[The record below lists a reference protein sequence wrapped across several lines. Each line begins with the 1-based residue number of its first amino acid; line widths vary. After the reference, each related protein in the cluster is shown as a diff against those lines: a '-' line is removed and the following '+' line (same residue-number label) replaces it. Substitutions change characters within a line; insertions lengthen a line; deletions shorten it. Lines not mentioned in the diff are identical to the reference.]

1 MEILFY
7 VVSTVAVGWLAVALA
22 KRLSPPSTPLIAQA
36 SASTPTPRNTVS
48 AATILAPYAAALEKT
63 QRSRLAI
70 ELVSMPGD
78 DVLASKVGGRAYWPE
93 GHDYPRDGNGEPL
106 FLLAQI
112 DFSTAPKLEGYPET
126 GLLQFFIANDDQYGA
141 DFDASSAQASGPKG
155 FRVVYWP
162 APLAAP
168 GPSMMPTG
176 TGETYLPMDPHK
188 PRRMRFTA
196 GSETMGAGDVGIAA
210 ILGQEVYPLAEE
222 YARDHGLPEDDVV
235 DALYTYLARTG
246 HKLGGYPYF
255 TQEDPRRADAPRVLL
270 LQLDTDDEM
279 MWGDAGVANFFIH
292 PDDLARRDFSRVL
305 YNWDCH

>member
-7 VVSTVAVGWLAVALA
+7 VVATAAAGWLAVTLA
-22 KRLSPPSTPLIAQA
+22 KRLAPPSMSPIAQA
-36 SASTPTPRNTVS
+36 SASTAKPRKAVS
-48 AATILAPYAAALEKT
+48 AAAILEPHAAALEKT
-63 QRSRLAI
+63 QRPRLAI
-70 ELVSMPGD
+70 ALEPMPSD
-78 DVLASKVGGRAYWPE
+78 DLLASKVGGRAYWPE
-93 GHDYPRDGNGEPL
+93 GHDYPRGGNGEPL

-112 DFSTAPKLEGYPET
+112 DFSTAPKLAGYPDS

-141 DFDASSAQASGPKG
+141 DFDAGPAQASQKD

-168 GPSMMPTG
+168 GPSMMPAS

-210 ILGQEVYPLAEE
+210 ILGQDVYPLAEE
-222 YARDHGLPEDDVV
+222 YAERHGLPEDDVV
-235 DALYTYLARTG
+235 DALYTHLARTG

-255 TQEDPRRADAPRVLL
+255 TQEDPRRADDPRVLL

-292 PDDLARRDFSRVL
+292 PDDLARRDFSRVM